1 MFNTPYNRIRVNS
14 ESSVAAFSRTS
25 TLGYVSM
32 ERRIREYMLAGK
44 RLQAYRDYISE
55 EEYPEDGSDADVS
68 LPYLDELSAL
78 EVLNDS
84 ANANKR
90 SHSPEVSEG
99 ATKTEERSDVVEGA
113 SEASSGSRE
122 LVSE

>member
-14 ESSVAAFSRTS
+14 ESSVAALSRTS

-44 RLQAYRDYISE
+44 RLQAYRDFISE
-55 EEYPEDGSDADVS
+55 EEYPDDGSDADVS

-90 SHSPEVSEG
+90 LHSPTESEG
-99 ATKTEERSDVVEGA
+99 AIETKERSDGVDRA
-113 SEASSGSRE
+113 SDASGGSSE
-122 LVSE
+122 PVSE